1 MELNKNIYS
10 NMVLRMMSSTERTN
24 DPLNLTTDKSNYE
37 ATAGTM
43 KDGKINEIKSIKVK
57 SITSQK

>member
-1 MELNKNIYS
+1 
-10 NMVLRMMSSTERTN
+10 MMSSSTERSN

-43 KDGKINEIKSIKVK
+43 KDGKINKIKQNELNF
-57 SITSQK
+57 ITSQK